1 MVKGIVEKT
10 MFSALKRFAEK
21 EEESA
26 KNIQLF
32 IHTKNEEL
40 LPEYF
45 YAVKG
50 KVVQEEG
57 ETLKLSFLKDILGRK
72 MDLTGKEALS
82 NQFLSNYFKTVS
94 KEINESPKKLYIMI
108 TAKSEQDR
116 DLHLGLY
123 VNNNLLRGLE
133 LGEIFGED

>member
-10 MFSALKRFAEK
+10 MFSSLQRFAEK

-26 KNIQLF
+26 KDIQLF
-32 IHTKNEEL
+32 IHTKNEEM

-50 KVVQEEG
+50 KVVQEG
-57 ETLKLSFLKDILGRK
+57 DNALKLSFVKDILGRK

-82 NQFLSNYFKTVS
+82 NQFLSNYFKMIS
-94 KEINESPKKLYIMI
+94 DEINESPRKLYIMI
-108 TAKSEQDR
+108 TAKNDKDK
-116 DLHLGLY
+116 DLGLGLY
-123 VNNNLLRGLE
+123 VNNNLLRSLTLE
-133 LGEIFGED
+133 EIFGED

>member
-26 KNIQLF
+26 KDIQLF
-32 IHTKNEEL
+32 IHTKNEEM

-50 KVVQEEG
+50 KVVQDG
-57 ETLKLSFLKDILGRK
+57 DNALKLSFVKDILGRK

-82 NQFLSNYFKTVS
+82 NQFLSNYFKID
-94 KEINESPKKLYIMI
+94 K
-108 TAKSEQDR
+108 
-116 DLHLGLY
+116 
-123 VNNNLLRGLE
+123 
-133 LGEIFGED
+133 